1 MVPCNVIME
10 KKSKMSATAGDSLT
24 WDSTGKIFSKLL
36 FFKTTKPFDIIL
48 FIRSDS
54 PLQ

>member
-24 WDSTGKIFSKLL
+24 WDYWENIFKI
-36 FFKTTKPFDIIL
+36 IIL
-48 FIRSDS
+48 
-54 PLQ
+54 